1 MSSIPGCAST
11 STHSLA
17 GTDLLSIQ
25 DLEKRELLL
34 ILEQAARLQ
43 GDDRAGAGSAL
54 LAGRVLAPLFY
65 HPAPWF
71 RSSFES
77 AMARLGGHV
86 LSMAGFADAR
96 WAQNGNDLAQTAE
109 IASAYADV
117 IVHRHPEVY
126 SAHEAAKGARVPL
139 INAGDGT
146 YERPA
151 QALVDLYTIREEKG
165 AIDGLTITIVGNLR
179 HSAVV
184 HSLAR
189 ALAHWD
195 VMLYLVSP
203 ASLKMSGFVTV
214 ALRRTVTVIETED
227 LDSAM
232 EVSDVLYVAPGEDAR
247 FAHKAAAERLKEGYR
262 IDRQRIQRVGSDL
275 TLMQPLPTGGEIPSD
290 VDSLPGTACYRQAV
304 NGVWVRM
311 ALLALLLGAL

>member
-1 MSSIPGCAST
+1 MSSIPGRAST

-25 DLEKRELLL
+25 DLEKQDILL
-34 ILEQAARLQ
+34 ILEQAARVQ
-43 GDDRAGAGSAL
+43 GDDLAGAGSAL

-65 HPAPWF
+65 DPAPWL

-77 AMARLGGHV
+77 AMLRLGGQV

-96 WAQNGNDLAQTAE
+96 RAQNGYDLARTAE

-151 QALVDLYTIREEKG
+151 QALVDLYTIHEEKG
-165 AIDGLTITIVGNLR
+165 AIDGLTIAIVGNLR

-195 VMLYLVSP
+195 VTLYLVSP
-203 ASLKMSGFVTV
+203 ASLKMSGLLAV
-214 ALRRTVTVIETED
+214 ALRRAVTVIETED

-232 EVSDVLYVAPGEDAR
+232 EVSDVLYVAPEEDTR
-247 FAHKAAAERLKEGYR
+247 FAHKAAAERLEEGYR
-262 IDRQRIQRVGSDL
+262 VDRQRLQRVGSDL
-275 TLMQPLPTGGEIPSD
+275 TLMQPLPSGGGIASD
-290 VDSLPGTACYRQAV
+290 VDSPPGVDCYRRAA